1 MAYGAAGAGAYP
13 SGLYSIPG
21 QPFSVAG
28 PMARTVADVAL
39 FLDAL
44 VGTHPADPISL
55 PKTEESYLNAVNN
68 PRRPTKVAF
77 SPDLGVTPV
86 DKEVADIC
94 RKAAEVFEDLGCIVE
109 EAHPDFSD
117 VQDIFQTWRAISFY
131 VSKKELLDNQKDLL
145 KPEVIWNIEKASEI
159 TVDDFARIEL
169 ARGRYLA
176 RANEF
181 FQDYDLLLCPAT
193 VVPPYPVEQRFV
205 ESLGDHKF
213 SNYVEWL
220 TIAYAITLTGHPAL
234 SIPAGFTEAG
244 LPVGLQMVGGPRGE
258 ASLLMAAELYEKASS
273 IEFGVP
279 IDPITP

>member
-1 MAYGAAGAGAYP
+1 M
-13 SGLYSIPG
+13 
-21 QPFSVAG
+21 
-28 PMARTVADVAL
+28 
-39 FLDAL
+39 
-44 VGTHPADPISL
+44 
-55 PKTEESYLNAVNN
+55 
-68 PRRPTKVAF
+68 
-77 SPDLGVTPV
+77 
-86 DKEVADIC
+86 
-94 RKAAEVFEDLGCIVE
+94 
-109 EAHPDFSD
+109 
-117 VQDIFQTWRAISFY
+117 
-131 VSKKELLDNQKDLL
+131 
-145 KPEVIWNIEKASEI
+145 
-159 TVDDFARIEL
+159 
-169 ARGRYLA
+169 
-176 RANEF
+176 
-181 FQDYDLLLCPAT
+181 LCPAT

>member
-1 MAYGAAGAGAYP
+1 MELLRFVHG
-13 SGLYSIPG
+13 I
-21 QPFSVAG
+21 
-28 PMARTVADVAL
+28 TL
-39 FLDAL
+39 FLLTND
-44 VGTHPADPISL
+44 H
-55 PKTEESYLNAVNN
+55 
-68 PRRPTKVAF
+68 
-77 SPDLGVTPV
+77 
-86 DKEVADIC
+86 
-94 RKAAEVFEDLGCIVE
+94 
-109 EAHPDFSD
+109 
-117 VQDIFQTWRAISFY
+117 
-131 VSKKELLDNQKDLL
+131 LDNQKDLL